1 MLVTRRRHRLSHW
14 LNRLK
19 DAGKRFAAEHLRDL
33 LPPITLKL
41 VLLALL
47 GVLLFLC
54 GLVYG
59 AWLIVRFR
67 YRDPHVG

>member
-14 LNRLK
+14 LERLK
-19 DAGKRFAAEHLRDL
+19 DAVKPAAAARLRAL
-33 LPPITLKL
+33 LPPITPKL
-41 VLLALL
+41 ILLALL